1 MKKTSTTNILAKI
14 FKKTPEKKVKKKT
27 KPKVAKKSTPPKAK
41 VVKKNI
47 PVKKTKTKKVTATKI
62 KKNLKTVSKKAAPE
76 KVEIKT
82 DNLRISKSNEVK
94 PEIKKV
100 KKQETE
106 KREYKVKDYVV
117 YPKHGVGQITEFK
130 KINIGG
136 IDVETYVLKF
146 EKDKANGMVP
156 VNKQSHLRPLA
167 TINQVNKCI
176 SILKSKPKI
185 KRSMWSRRAQEYEA
199 KISSGK
205 IYELAEVVR
214 DLNKGDDLMVDQSY
228 SERQLFEKA
237 YERILSEFQIVMG
250 VSLEDTQ
257 KKLDKALKRNLEGQP
272 KTIAAP
278 TKIKDPAADPDA
290 DSVQITDTENLTSGD
305 QLQAVERVLKRTRGI
320 ASYEIISEKK
330 LIGLLEP
337 WLGTGNVTADLPI
350 PVMIDVILNPEKR
363 FNEKGLR
370 IELSAVAPG
379 AKLDTH
385 GRWRQNLERGLQT
398 MRILAGLILMLVT
411 IATATVI
418 IFATRAGLG
427 TNKET
432 VEVLHLIGAHD
443 KFISRQFERQFLTLS
458 LLSCIIGYGAAA
470 GIFHMLFI
478 LMTDMEDMQ
487 FYLLLLGVPFLSI
500 LMTWLIIRNFVIRTL
515 AKAL

>member
-1 MKKTSTTNILAKI
+1 MKKTSTRNILAKI
-14 FKKTPEKKVKKKT
+14 FKKTSEKNVKKKSVAKAAKKT
-27 KPKVAKKSTPPKAK
+27 KAKVAKKVAP
-41 VVKKNI
+41 I
-47 PVKKTKTKKVTATKI
+47 KKTTIKI
-62 KKNLKTVSKKAAPE
+62 KKNLRTVSTKPIPQKIE
-76 KVEIKT
+76 VKT

-106 KREYKVKDYVV
+106 KKEYKVKDYVV

-257 KKLDKALKRNLEGQP
+257 KKLDKALKRNLEGQA
-272 KTIAAP
+272 KAITAAP
-278 TKIKDPAADPDA
+278 TKNLEAAP
-290 DSVQITDTENLTSGD
+290 SEPEPTTDTED
-305 QLQAVERVLKRTRGI
+305 
-320 ASYEIISEKK
+320 
-330 LIGLLEP
+330 
-337 WLGTGNVTADLPI
+337 
-350 PVMIDVILNPEKR
+350 
-363 FNEKGLR
+363 
-370 IELSAVAPG
+370 
-379 AKLDTH
+379 
-385 GRWRQNLERGLQT
+385 
-398 MRILAGLILMLVT
+398 
-411 IATATVI
+411 
-418 IFATRAGLG
+418 
-427 TNKET
+427 
-432 VEVLHLIGAHD
+432 
-443 KFISRQFERQFLTLS
+443 
-458 LLSCIIGYGAAA
+458 
-470 GIFHMLFI
+470 
-478 LMTDMEDMQ
+478 
-487 FYLLLLGVPFLSI
+487 
-500 LMTWLIIRNFVIRTL
+500 
-515 AKAL
+515 